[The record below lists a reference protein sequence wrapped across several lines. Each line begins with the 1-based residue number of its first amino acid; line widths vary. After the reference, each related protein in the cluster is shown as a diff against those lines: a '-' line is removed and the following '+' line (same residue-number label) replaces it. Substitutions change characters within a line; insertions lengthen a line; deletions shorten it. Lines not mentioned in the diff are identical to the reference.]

1 MIDIGTLELADIA
14 IGGTPIEKAYI
25 DSTLVWEKSAP
36 VPKYDAQVEWLSS
49 TGGQYIQLPL
59 TVPKATFF
67 QVEFDCIPVYLSVSY
82 NNRYGIFGGSPYQQ
96 CECSFYSGSASAIT
110 YGSYLG
116 TKNASGAVG
125 VTPDVKNHVIFSTTQ
140 IHTYTEDGDIT
151 NRSVARPLTANI
163 TAFRVFGAYR
173 YANYRYPIKYCNFKI
188 TVGDNLVYDLIA
200 VRKDGVGYMYDKISG
215 NLLGNSGS
223 GSFTYGDDII

>member
-1 MIDIGTLELADIA
+1 MINIQDSIAEMSVGNISIGS
-14 IGGTPIEKAYI
+14 AYVGNQ
-25 DSTLVWEKSAP
+25 LVWEKSSPALP
-36 VPKYDAQVEWLSS
+36 YDAQVEWLSS

-188 TVGDNLVYDLIA
+188 TVGDTLVYDLIP
-200 VRKDGVGYMYDKISG
+200 VRKDGVGYMYDRVSQTLFG
-215 NLLGNSGS
+215 NDGT
-223 GSFTYGDDII
+223 GSFTCGADKT